1 MPKPRSERA
10 RTSEMAGS
18 RNTASVI
25 GNAPVA
31 LKNGTRDADSTRGM
45 ASYAYTAI
53 NAAGLELDG
62 QVNAPDLSAARE
74 ALRQR
79 GLVALKLEEQA
90 SASQSLT
97 LVVKKVKPKSLQVFS
112 RQFATM
118 IEAGLN
124 VVTALVILEE
134 QTEDKKLARVI
145 AELRADVEGGLLLS
159 EAMARHPRI
168 FSRLFVSMVEAGEAA
183 GILDVVLDRVAYQ
196 IEKETKIKRRVKG
209 AMMYPL
215 MVMGF
220 ATLVLI
226 GMLMFLVPVFQG
238 IFKDLGGDLPMLT
251 QVVVKLSD
259 ALRSYFYVIFPAWG
273 LLIFGFFRYK
283 KTEKGRRMWDRFR
296 MRVPFGVGKIV
307 LKIGMARFSRTL
319 STLVA
324 AGVDIIRSLEI
335 TGSTS
340 GNSLIEDATAVVRER
355 VHQGVPIAVP
365 LTENAI
371 FPPMV
376 SQMVRVGEETGELEK
391 MLGKIADFYEDEV
404 DSSIATLTSV
414 IEPLMMIGVGIIVGI
429 IIISMYMPMFKLL
442 TLIQ

>member
-1 MPKPRSERA
+1 MPIP
-10 RTSEMAGS
+10 
-18 RNTASVI
+18 
-25 GNAPVA
+25 P
-31 LKNGTRDADSTRGM
+31 LGM

-53 NAAGLELDG
+53 NASGLELDG
-62 QVNAPDLSAARE
+62 EVNAPDAGAARE

-79 GLVALKLEEQA
+79 GLVALSLDERA
-90 SASQSLT
+90 AASQGLG
-97 LVVKKVKPKSLQVFS
+97 LAVKKVKPKSLQVFS

-134 QTEDKKLARVI
+134 QTEDKKLAKVVT
-145 AELRADVEGGLLLS
+145 ELRADVEGGLLLS
-159 EAMARHPRI
+159 QAMARHPRV
-168 FSRLFVSMVEAGEAA
+168 FSRLFISMVEAGEAA
-183 GILDVVLDRVAYQ
+183 GILDVVLDRVAFQ
-196 IEKETKIKRRVKG
+196 IEKETRIKRRVKG

-220 ATLVLI
+220 ATLVLV
-226 GMLMFLVPVFQG
+226 GMLMFLVP
-238 IFKDLGGDLPMLT
+238 IFVDIFAELGGDLPMLT
-251 QVVVKLSD
+251 QIVVNLSD
-259 ALRSYFYVIFPAWG
+259 ILRGYYFIVFPVMGAM
-273 LLIFGFFRYK
+273 IYGFFRLK
-283 KTEKGRRMWDRFR
+283 KTDRGRRVWDAFR
-296 MRVPFGVGKIV
+296 MRIPFGVGAIV
-307 LKIGMARFSRTL
+307 VKVGMARFSRTL

-335 TGSTS
+335 TGSTA

-355 VHQGVPIAVP
+355 VHQGVPIAIP
-365 LTENAI
+365 LEDEKI

-391 MLGKIADFYEDEV
+391 MLAKIADFYEDEV

-414 IEPLMMIGVGIIVGI
+414 IEPLMMIGVGMVVGV

>member
-1 MPKPRSERA
+1 MPIPSQE
-10 RTSEMAGS
+10 
-18 RNTASVI
+18 
-25 GNAPVA
+25 
-31 LKNGTRDADSTRGM
+31 M

-53 NAAGLELDG
+53 NASGLELDG
-62 QVNAPDLSAARE
+62 EVNAPDLSAARE
-74 ALRQR
+74 ALRVR
-79 GLVALKLEEQA
+79 GLVALQLEEQA
-90 SASQSLT
+90 SSSQSIA

-134 QTEDKKLARVI
+134 QTEDKKLATVI
-145 AELRADVEGGLLLS
+145 GELRADVEGGLLLS

-220 ATLVLI
+220 ATIVLI
-226 GMLMFLVPVFQG
+226 GMLIFLVPVFTG
-238 IFKDLGGDLPMLT
+238 IFEDLGGDLPMLT
-251 QVVVKLSD
+251 QIVVNISGV
-259 ALRSYFYVIFPAWG
+259 LRSYFYIIFPLWG
-273 LLIFGFFRYK
+273 LMIFGFFRYK

-296 MRVPFGVGKIV
+296 MKMPFGIGKIV

-335 TGSTS
+335 TGTTS
-340 GNSLIEDATAVVRER
+340 GNSLIEDATTVVRER

-365 LTENAI
+365 LVENPV
-371 FPPMV
+371 FPAMV

-414 IEPLMMIGVGIIVGI
+414 IEPLMMIGVGLIVGV

>member
-1 MPKPRSERA
+1 LRA
-10 RTSEMAGS
+10 A
-18 RNTASVI
+18 AAPLLVI
-25 GNAPVA
+25 GTRRAT
-31 LKNGTRDADSTRGM
+31 LKNGTGDADSIPGM

-62 QVNAPDLSAARE
+62 QVNAPDVNAARE
-74 ALRQR
+74 ALRVR
-79 GLVALKLEEQA
+79 GLVALTLEEQA
-90 SASQSLT
+90 SSSQNLAMA
-97 LVVKKVKPKSLQVFS
+97 VKKVKPKSLQVFS

-196 IEKETKIKRRVKG
+196 IEKETKIRRRVKG

-251 QVVVKLSD
+251 QIVVNISKV
-259 ALRSYFYVIFPAWG
+259 LRSYFYVIFPIWG

-283 KTEKGRRMWDRFR
+283 KTENGRRLWDRFR
-296 MRVPFGVGKIV
+296 MRIPFGVGKIV

-365 LTENAI
+365 LTEHAV

-376 SQMVRVGEETGELEK
+376 SQMVRVGEETGELET

-414 IEPLMMIGVGIIVGI
+414 IEPLMMIGVGLIVGV
-429 IIISMYMPMFKLL
+429 IIISMYLPMFKLL

>member
-1 MPKPRSERA
+1 VR
-10 RTSEMAGS
+10 S
-18 RNTASVI
+18 RNIAPVI
-25 GNAPVA
+25 GKGA
-31 LKNGTRDADSTRGM
+31 LRLKAGPGDADSSAGM

-53 NAAGLELDG
+53 NASGLELDG
-62 QVNAPDLSAARE
+62 QVNAPDENAARE
-74 ALRQR
+74 SLRIR
-79 GLVALKLEEQA
+79 GLVALRLDEQA
-90 SASQSLT
+90 SVSQDFVLA
-97 LVVKKVKPKSLQVFS
+97 VKKVKPKSLQVFS

-134 QTEDKKLARVI
+134 QTEDKKLARII

-215 MVMGF
+215 MVLSF
-220 ATLVLI
+220 AMLVLI
-226 GMLMFLVPVFQG
+226 GMLLFLVPIFQG
-238 IFKDLGGDLPMLT
+238 IFEDLGGKLPMLT
-251 QVVVKLSD
+251 QVVVNAS
-259 ALRSYFYVIFPAWG
+259 AILRSYFYVIFPLWG
-273 LLIFGFFRYK
+273 GLIFGFFRYK
-283 KTEKGRRMWDRFR
+283 KTESGRRVWDRLR
-296 MRVPFGVGKIV
+296 MKVPFGIGKII

-340 GNSLIEDATAVVRER
+340 GNSIIEDATTVVRER
-355 VHQGVPIAVP
+355 VHQGVPIAIP
-365 LTENAI
+365 LEEIAV

-376 SQMVRVGEETGELEK
+376 SQMVKVGEETGELEK

-414 IEPLMMIGVGIIVGI
+414 IEPLMMIGVGLIVGVV
-429 IIISMYMPMFKLL
+429 IISMYLPMFKLL